1 LGVSPIF
8 LQSPNLGGLQGV
20 EEDNGQ
26 PLLDLEVFTAK
37 LSDEVK
43 NMIAEIRPGII
54 ATASK
59 DGKPNVSAKGSF
71 RVLDDNHVIF
81 ADINSPRTIAN
92 LRENPYVS
100 ILVVHPRTLKG
111 CRIWGKCEI
120 VNSGPLFDQ
129 LNKEFVEKGLKVNH
143 VVKIT
148 VEKVQES
155 P

>member
-1 LGVSPIF
+1 M
-8 LQSPNLGGLQGV
+8 
-20 EEDNGQ
+20 
-26 PLLDLEVFTAK
+26 AK
-37 LSDEVK
+37 LSEEVK
-43 NMIAEIRPGII
+43 AMIAEIRPGII

-59 DGKPNVSAKGSF
+59 DSKPNVSAKGSF
-71 RVLDDNHVIF
+71 RVLDDDHVIF

-100 ILVVHPRTLKG
+100 ILVVHSRTLKG
-111 CRIWGKCEI
+111 CRIWGKGEI
-120 VNSGPLFDQ
+120 ITSGPLFDQ

-148 VEKVQES
+148 VEKVQEN